1 MMRIVLVY
9 CALSG
14 LIFLICRTL
23 FGVVFLPA
31 AKVLLSLWHSGI
43 LYEHLTATG
52 NITRRSRISLPMA
65 IELAARRMELKK
77 HLRMQVLFLAVANHY
92 DAHVFFV
99 FNEVWRVIIQ
109 TTNSLFRI

>member
-9 CALSG
+9 CALPG

-52 NITRRSRISLPMA
+52 NITRRSRISLPRA

-77 HLRMQVLFLAVANHY
+77 HLRMQVLFLVGAGG
-92 DAHVFFV
+92 F
-99 FNEVWRVIIQ
+99 EPPKSK
-109 TTNSLFRI
+109 TTDLQSAPFGHSGTLPY